1 MDMKYTYEELWKAYQ
16 RLQAENTALKQE
28 IQQLKG
34 LNIGEC
40 KELNKLFQKEFTQV
54 CLSLEEK
61 VALFRSLFRGREDV
75 FAR

>member
-34 LNIGEC
+34 RNI
-40 KELNKLFQKEFTQV
+40 
-54 CLSLEEK
+54 
-61 VALFRSLFRGREDV
+61 DV
-75 FAR
+75 SSG

>member
-34 LNIGEC
+34 RNIGEC
-40 KELNKLFQKEFTQV
+40 KELNTLFQKEFTGD
-54 CLSLEEK
+54 K
-61 VALFRSLFRGREDV
+61 TK
-75 FAR
+75 

>member
-34 LNIGEC
+34 RNIGEC
-40 KELNKLFQKEFTQV
+40 KD
-54 CLSLEEK
+54 CLLYTSPSP
-61 VALFRSLFRGREDV
+61 RD
-75 FAR
+75 

>member
-34 LNIGEC
+34 RNIGAVSYTH
-40 KELNKLFQKEFTQV
+40 LTLPTKLEV
-54 CLSLEEK
+54 
-61 VALFRSLFRGREDV
+61 
-75 FAR
+75 

>member
-28 IQQLKG
+28 IQHLKG
-34 LNIGEC
+34 RNIGEC
-40 KELNKLFQKEFTQV
+40 KELNTLFQKEFNQV

-61 VALFRSLFRGREDV
+61 VALFRSLFRGRGDV